1 MGTVDKL
8 TELQYRRNKIEKG
21 GGDAKIKKQHDE
33 NKLTARERI
42 NALIVELSYLLGV
55 SKDKI
60 LEALKEFI
68 NQ

>member
-1 MGTVDKL
+1 M
-8 TELQYRRNKIEKG
+8 NM
-21 GGDAKIKKQHDE
+21 KQ
-33 NKLTARERI
+33 ERI
-42 NALIVELSYLLGV
+42 DALIIELSYLLGV

>member
-1 MGTVDKL
+1 MNNRKL
-8 TELQYRRNKIEKG
+8 
-21 GGDAKIKKQHDE
+21 
-33 NKLTARERI
+33 ERI
-42 NALIVELSYLLGV
+42 QAIITELSYLLGV

>member
-1 MGTVDKL
+1 M
-8 TELQYRRNKIEKG
+8 
-21 GGDAKIKKQHDE
+21 KQ
-33 NKLTARERI
+33 ERI
-42 NALIVELSYLLGV
+42 NTLIIELSYLLGV

>member
-1 MGTVDKL
+1 MNNRKL
-8 TELQYRRNKIEKG
+8 
-21 GGDAKIKKQHDE
+21 
-33 NKLTARERI
+33 ERI
-42 NALIVELSYLLGV
+42 QAIIIELSYLLGV